1 MHITCPH
8 CGFGENVPD
17 ERIPPGASEVTCPR
31 CKKRFALPRPA
42 AAEPATRAAIAEP
55 VPEPVPETV
64 PQPVADDLVTCP
76 LCDQRQP
83 RAAYCSRCGAQL
95 PGAVADDTRYAGFWI
110 RVAAAIID
118 SLLVGMVQM
127 LVSLLFGGLTATLT
141 GGYNAEAAWMPLVM
155 TWLFST
161 TVGFAYYVV
170 FTGAC
175 GQTPGKMLVR
185 IRVVRGNGDA
195 IGYGRALLREV
206 PGKMLS
212 GLLLCIG
219 YLMVAFDARKQG
231 LHDKLAD
238 TCVVH
243 I

>member
-8 CGFGENVPD
+8 CGFNENVPD
-17 ERIPPGASEVTCPR
+17 ERIPPGAGEVTCPR
-31 CKKRFALPRPA
+31 CRGRFALPRPA
-42 AAEPATRAAIAEP
+42 AAKVAPRPAISES
-55 VPEPVPETV
+55 VPEPA
-64 PQPVADDLVTCP
+64 ADDLITCP

-83 RAAYCSRCGAQL
+83 RAACCSRCGAEL
-95 PGAVADDTRYAGFWI
+95 PRTGAAATRYAGFWI
-110 RVAAAIID
+110 RVAAAMID
-118 SLLVGMVQM
+118 SLLVGTVQV
-127 LVSLLFGGLTATLT
+127 LLSLLFGGLTATLT
-141 GGYNAEAAWMPLVM
+141 GGYGSETAWLPLVV

-170 FTGAC
+170 FTGAR

-185 IRVVRGNGDA
+185 IRVIRANGDA
-195 IGYGRALLREV
+195 VGYGRALLREV

-238 TCVVH
+238 TCVIH